1 MHLPI
6 GRRSLYKHF
15 ATSGKPGTRGWPGR
29 RPTLL
34 AVVSRTR
41 AASPRLAGAS
51 VELEAGIPEGLLP
64 GGSLMLEEMGEL
76 GSEAGSEART
86 CRRGAP

>member
-1 MHLPI
+1 M
-6 GRRSLYKHF
+6 
-15 ATSGKPGTRGWPGR
+15 
-29 RPTLL
+29 L

-64 GGSLMLEEMGEL
+64 GGSLMLEEMGSLARRLEPVAEEL
-76 GSEAGSEART
+76 LEAGPSAR
-86 CRRGAP
+86 RAR

>member
-1 MHLPI
+1 M
-6 GRRSLYKHF
+6 
-15 ATSGKPGTRGWPGR
+15 
-29 RPTLL
+29 L

-76 GSEAGSEART
+76 GSEAGPSAR
-86 CRRGAP
+86 RAR